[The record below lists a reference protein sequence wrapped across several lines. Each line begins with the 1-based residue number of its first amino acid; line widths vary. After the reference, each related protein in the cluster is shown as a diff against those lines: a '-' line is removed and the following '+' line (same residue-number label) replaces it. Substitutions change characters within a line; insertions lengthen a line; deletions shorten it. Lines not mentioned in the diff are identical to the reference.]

1 VEGEVVTRECR
12 YSVAVAVALTVN
24 VLAII
29 YAAVSLFGGD
39 SPVRWLFFD
48 VAVLF
53 SAVADIYD
61 NLCRRFSSVVM
72 HIISTLVALKV
83 AL

>member
-1 VEGEVVTRECR
+1 MTRECR

-24 VLAII
+24 VLVLV
-29 YAAVSLFGGD
+29 YAAVRLFGGD

-53 SAVADIYD
+53 FAVADIYGD
-61 NLCRRFSSVVM
+61 LCRRFSAVVM
-72 HIISTLVALKV
+72 HIISTLVALK
-83 AL
+83 AAFL

>member
-1 VEGEVVTRECR
+1 MVTRRCKP
-12 YSVAVAVALTVN
+12 SVAVVVAFTVN
-24 VLAII
+24 ILVLV
-29 YAAVSLFGGD
+29 YAAVRLFGD
-39 SPVRWLFFD
+39 YSQVRWLFFD

>member
-1 VEGEVVTRECR
+1 MVTRECKP
-12 YSVAVAVALTVN
+12 SVAVAVALTVN
-24 VLAII
+24 VVVLM
-29 YAAVSLFGGD
+29 YVAVGLFAVY

-53 SAVADIYD
+53 FVVADVYSD
-61 NLCRRFSSVVM
+61 LCRRFSAVVM
-72 HIISTLVALKV
+72 HIISTLVALKA

>member
-1 VEGEVVTRECR
+1 MTRRCKP
-12 YSVAVAVALTVN
+12 SVAVVAVFTVN
-24 VLAII
+24 ILVLV
-29 YAAVSLFGGD
+29 YAAVRLFGD
-39 SPVRWLFFD
+39 YSQVRWLFFD

-61 NLCRRFSSVVM
+61 DLCRRFSSVVM
-72 HIISTLVALKV
+72 YIVSTLTALKA